1 MDRRLSPTRHYLP
14 SRSSRDSIPVETVQ
28 LRVTPDPTTKRTLP
42 CCSGRLSYQKTDP
55 HPSRVEY
62 YSTTLST
69 PRVSLLRG
77 SSAALP
83 RATHLGPRNRLK
95 TGSPQR
101 TSRKDLLSHSPR
113 TRRIEEIRH
122 RAYQKRLHSPLQKPL
137 RRSLLFHQEE
147 GWETQ
152 TRPRLPTP
160 EPMDSS
166 KHIPAPANSP
176 THKQSPRQSSV
187 H

>member
-1 MDRRLSPTRHYLP
+1 M
-14 SRSSRDSIPVETVQ
+14 
-28 LRVTPDPTTKRTLP
+28 KRASP
-42 CCSGRLSYQKTDP
+42 CCSSCLPYQKTDP
-55 HPSRVEY
+55 HSSRVEY
-62 YSTTLST
+62 HSTTLST
-69 PRVSLLRG
+69 PCASLFRG

-83 RATHLGPRNRLK
+83 RTAHLGSRNRLK

-101 TSRKDLLSHSPR
+101 TSRKDLLTHGPR
-113 TRRIEEIRH
+113 TRRIKEIRH
-122 RAYQKRLHSPLQKPL
+122 RAYPKRLHSPLQKPL
-137 RRSLLFHQEE
+137 RRSLLLHQEE
-147 GWETQ
+147 GWKTQ

-166 KHIPAPANSP
+166 KHIPAPTNSS